1 MIIIQRFFAV
11 AGLLALLVLPG
22 HGSVILPVP
31 EGIPALRTAKGV
43 DAVIAALLNV
53 PYRDDGTID
62 EKGRFTLFADQEK
75 IFSSPGLN
83 CSGLVLEVSRFIFR
97 RNVTVPEA
105 VRDRLGDSGPGAAL
119 GEDWDFGWDLV
130 LNLSEGLA
138 RSMLLPGGAS
148 VDPGT
153 LDGLAAQGFDLH
165 AESTWEELSGRIQP
179 DCLYLVSFNTES
191 HRKGYK
197 RQHYHVALLHL
208 AADGSLRITQATS
221 QSRKVYQRNLSTKD
235 GLALFLHSFANTGS
249 IRKKIAV
256 VEVRIDG
263 EEVSVAG
270 TCGHYASYVYYIIAV
285 RRGTTIREKCH
296 KRGKPENLYALYGC
310 GE

>member
-1 MIIIQRFFAV
+1 MVHIRCFFAT

-22 HGSVILPVP
+22 YAAEILPVP

-53 PYRDDGTID
+53 PYRDDGAID

-83 CSGLVLEVSRFIFR
+83 CSGLVLEVSRVLFR
-97 RNVTVPEA
+97 RNVTVAEA
-105 VRDRLGDSGPGAAL
+105 VRDRAGGSISSAAL
-119 GEDWDFGWDLV
+119 GEDWDFGWNLV
-130 LNLSEGLA
+130 LNLSEGLS

-148 VDPGT
+148 VDPVT

-165 AESTWEELSGRIQP
+165 AESTWEELRGRIRP
-179 DCLYLVSFNTES
+179 DCLYLVSFNKES
-191 HRKGYK
+191 RRKGHK
-197 RQHYHVALLHL
+197 LQHYHVALLHL

-235 GLALFLHSFANTGS
+235 GLARFLQSFANTGS

-256 VEVRIDG
+256 VEVLIDG
-263 EEVSVAG
+263 EE
-270 TCGHYASYVYYIIAV
+270 AV
-285 RRGTTIREKCH
+285 EEA
-296 KRGKPENLYALYGC
+296 P
-310 GE
+310 